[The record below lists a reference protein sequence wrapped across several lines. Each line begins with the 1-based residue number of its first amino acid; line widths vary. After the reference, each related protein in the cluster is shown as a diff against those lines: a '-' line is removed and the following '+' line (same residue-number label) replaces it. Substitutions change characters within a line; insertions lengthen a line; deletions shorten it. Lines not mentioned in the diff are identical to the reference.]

1 MTPRNFTFN
10 ADRTG
15 DTGVVKLAGQLV
27 MAATVTREP
36 ELERLTRETAA
47 RALVVD
53 MDGVEFMDSSALG
66 LLLATRQ
73 RLQTEDVR
81 FVVANPSP
89 PVRRLLE
96 LTGAGDTLSIASGPA
111 AVRRRGRD

>member
-1 MTPRNFTFN
+1 MTSKNFTFA
-10 ADRTG
+10 ADQTE
-15 DTGVVKLAGQLV
+15 DTVVVKLVGQFE
-27 MAATVTREP
+27 MAATFTLEP

-53 MDGVEFMDSSALG
+53 MAGVEFMDSSALG

-81 FVVANPSP
+81 FEVANPST

-96 LTGAGDTLSIASGPA
+96 LTGAGDTLSTAPKHA
-111 AVRRRGRD
+111 GR

>member
-1 MTPRNFTFN
+1 MNLDFTFS
-10 ADRTG
+10 ADRTD
-15 DTGVVKLAGQLV
+15 DTIVVKLAGQFD
-27 MAATVTREP
+27 MAATFTLEP

-47 RALVVD
+47 TALVLD

-66 LLLATRQ
+66 LLLATQQ

-81 FVVANPSP
+81 FEVANPST

-96 LTGAGDTLSIASGPA
+96 LTGTGGTLPIAGCG
-111 AVRRRGRD
+111 